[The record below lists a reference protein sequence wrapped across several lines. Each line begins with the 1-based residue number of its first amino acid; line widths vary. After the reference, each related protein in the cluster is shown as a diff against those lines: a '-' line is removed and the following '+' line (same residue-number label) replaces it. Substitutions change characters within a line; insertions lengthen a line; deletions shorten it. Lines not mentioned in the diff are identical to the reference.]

1 MRLPTHLPLVALG
14 LVLLPS
20 PAPAEP
26 LALDMNQAL
35 ERALA
40 VDPRITEKERYVD
53 YARAQLREARG
64 AGGWAVD
71 LNTFL
76 GLAPTVKGGIF
87 ESTDPA
93 TGRRVID
100 VSADAFDINGLS
112 PWYYLDF
119 KVIKPLHTF
128 GKIEHY
134 SKAAAGNIQ
143 VQRGEVER
151 VRGDILLD
159 VGRAYYGYLAAQDT
173 QNLLADTLKKAKS
186 ARDLIQGWLD
196 RGEGEVKQSDLFAV
210 QTAIALIQRYQA
222 EAEGYRRIALDGLR
236 TLVGAPPGSPISVNE
251 PRLRPLPL
259 PEGSLAELK
268 ARAMTNRPEVRQ
280 LAAGLEARRE
290 FVMARRSES
299 LPNVYAGVGGVVSYA
314 SRRQVF
320 QQLGIYDPFY
330 SAGMTPMIGLKWDWA
345 GGRQSAQVAQAKA
358 QLEATLALQD
368 QARVGIPYQV
378 AEQYHTVHAHYDM
391 VQRLYE
397 GSRAG
402 RRWLISAYADFE
414 AGVEGADK
422 LVTAFQGY
430 IAAYSDYL
438 KVVNDY
444 NLHVLRL
451 RVVTGDI

>member
-1 MRLPTHLPLVALG
+1 MRLNTPLHLLG
-14 LVLLPS
+14 LGLALLS
-20 PAPAEP
+20 AAAGAEP
-26 LALDMNQAL
+26 LELDMAQAL

-64 AGGWAVD
+64 AGGWSFDV
-71 LNTFL
+71 NTFV

-87 ESTDPA
+87 ESTDPN
-93 TGRRVID
+93 TGRRIID

-128 GKIEHY
+128 GKIKHY

-143 VQRGEVER
+143 VKRGEVER
-151 VRGDILLD
+151 VRGDVLLD
-159 VGRAYYGYLAAQDT
+159 VGKAYYGYLTARDT
-173 QNLLADTLKKAKS
+173 EYLLEDILKKLQGAH
-186 ARDLIQGWLD
+186 DLLQGWLK
-196 RGEGEVKQSDLFAV
+196 RGEGEAKQSDLFALE
-210 QTAIALIQRYQA
+210 TGIALAQRYQA
-222 EAEGYRRIALDGLR
+222 EAKGYQRIALDGLR
-236 TLVGAPPGSPISVNE
+236 TLVGAPLESPISVAE

-259 PEGSLAELK
+259 PEGSLEQLK

-314 SRRQVF
+314 PRRQVF

-330 SAGMTPMIGLKWDWA
+330 SAGMTPMVGLKWDWA
-345 GGRQSAQVAQAKA
+345 GGRQSAKVAQAKA
-358 QLEATLALQD
+358 ELEATLALQD
-368 QARVGIPYQV
+368 QARMGIPFQV
-378 AEQYHTVHAHYDM
+378 AEQYYTVHAHYDM

-402 RRWLISAYADFE
+402 RRWMISAYADFE
-414 AGVEGADK
+414 AGLESADK

-438 KVVNDY
+438 KVVNEY
-444 NLHVLRL
+444 NQHVLKL